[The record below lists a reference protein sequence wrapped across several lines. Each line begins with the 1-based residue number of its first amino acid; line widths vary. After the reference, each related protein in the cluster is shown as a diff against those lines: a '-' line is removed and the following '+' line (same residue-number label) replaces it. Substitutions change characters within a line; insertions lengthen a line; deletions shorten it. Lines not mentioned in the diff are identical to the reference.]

1 MIDERV
7 RRLIMCGDA
16 GFGKF
21 PRLGV

>member
-1 MIDERV
+1 MVDEGV
-7 RRLIMCGDA
+7 RRLMMCCDA